1 MCRICLIPNYIIIM
15 HALKRL
21 LRDDMRILYG
31 FAGFLNFVYVLKIT
45 VGDNPSHS
53 RFPEAGDI
61 IRQASSRRAWIYG
74 GCKSCAW
81 AIRHVGR
88 LTGMVLNDINVR
100 YGAISSV

>member
-1 MCRICLIPNYIIIM
+1 M
-15 HALKRL
+15 HALKRHTARRYENIVWL
-21 LRDDMRILYG
+21 WWIPGALRLRII
-31 FAGFLNFVYVLKIT
+31 LKIT

-61 IRQASSRRAWIYG
+61 ITSTQASSRRAWIYG

-81 AIRHVGR
+81 AVRHVGR
-88 LTGMVLNDINVR
+88 LTGMELNDINVR